1 MLEKSIIKH
10 ITKLH
15 QKKYRKETGEFLIEG
30 IKGVEEAINSG
41 AKVILIIIEGTRR
54 DEKSMDKL
62 IQLADTNSVQIEYCG
77 RSDIGDI
84 KSTSTFPG
92 VLAVIEEKY
101 VELEDLLGTKESVVA
116 LDRISDPGNLG
127 TVIRTCDW
135 FGIKNILLSEGC
147 VDPHN
152 EKVVRSTMGSIFR
165 ENVYVSTNIIQ
176 DLEVFKKQ
184 GYKIVTLDMEGKDIE
199 KLKHTDKT
207 IYVFGNES
215 HGISTELKKMVDE
228 VYTIPGKGVA
238 ESLNLGVSVGITL
251 SKIK

>member
-15 QKKYRKETGEFLIEG
+15 QKKYRKDVGEFLIEG

-41 AKVILIIIEGTRR
+41 AKVVLVVVEGNRR

-62 IQLADTNSVQIEYCG
+62 ITLVNTNSIQLEFCG

-92 VLAVIEEKY
+92 VLGVVEEKY
-101 VELEDLLGTKESVVA
+101 VELEDLLKTKKPVVA
-116 LDRISDPGNLG
+116 LDRVSDPGNLG
-127 TVIRTCDW
+127 TIIRTCDW
-135 FGIKNILLSEGC
+135 FGIKNVLLSEGC
-147 VDPHN
+147 VDPRN

-165 ENVYVSTNIIQ
+165 ETIYVSTKIIQ
-176 DLEVFKKQ
+176 DLEVFKKE
-184 GYKIVTLDMEGKDIE
+184 GYKVVTLDMDGKDID

-207 IYVFGNES
+207 VYIFGSES
-215 HGISTELKKMVDE
+215 HGISNDLKELVDE
-228 VYTIPGKGVA
+228 VYTIPGSGEA
-238 ESLNLGVSVGITL
+238 DSLNLGVSVGITL

>member
-15 QKKYRKETGEFLIEG
+15 QKKYRKDVGEFLIEG

-41 AKVILIIIEGTRR
+41 AKVVLVVVEGNRR
-54 DEKSMDKL
+54 DEKAMDKL
-62 IQLADTNSVQIEYCG
+62 IRLVNTNSIQLEFCG

-92 VLAVIEEKY
+92 VLGVVEEKY
-101 VELEDLLGTKESVVA
+101 TELEDLLKTNKPVVA
-116 LDRISDPGNLG
+116 LDRVSDPGNLG
-127 TVIRTCDW
+127 TIIRTCDW
-135 FGIKNILLSEGC
+135 FGIKNVLLSEGC
-147 VDPHN
+147 VDPRN

-165 ENVYVSTNIIQ
+165 ETIYVSTKIVQ
-176 DLEVFKKQ
+176 DLEVFKKE
-184 GYKIVTLDMEGKDIE
+184 GYTIVTLDMDGKDID

-207 IYVFGNES
+207 VYIFGSES
-215 HGISTELKKMVDE
+215 HGISNDLKELVDE
-228 VYTIPGKGVA
+228 VYTITGSGEA
-238 ESLNLGVSVGITL
+238 DSLNLGVSVGITL